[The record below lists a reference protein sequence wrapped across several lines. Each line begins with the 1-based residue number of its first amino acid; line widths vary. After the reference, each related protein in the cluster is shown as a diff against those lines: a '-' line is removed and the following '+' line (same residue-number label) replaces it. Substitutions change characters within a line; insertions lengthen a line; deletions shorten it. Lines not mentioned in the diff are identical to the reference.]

1 MGTQPTTGPRL
12 AQPGLSLHRGGDE
25 RLARLAGA
33 GSSRAFASLYEK
45 YHQQLYRYCR
55 SLVRNDADAQDALQ
69 STLAKALAALQR
81 GQRDAPLRPWLF
93 RIAHNESI
101 SLLRRRL
108 PSAEQIDLEECTGS
122 STEELVQTRAR
133 LAQLVRDLQDLPER
147 QRGALVMREL
157 SGLSHEEIA
166 IALETTPGAAKQ
178 AIFDARE
185 ALAEFAGGRAMGC
198 EQARHA
204 LSAGDRRVLRG
215 RRLRAHMASCD
226 GCAAFAAAIPARRA
240 ELRMLAPPLAPL
252 AATGVLAQLIPG
264 GAAHG
269 TGGAALGSGGALGA
283 GATQSAGEGLSAA
296 VSAIAGK
303 TIGGTLAAKALVG
316 AAIVAAVAAGAST
329 MVPQATPGGSHTG
342 RATHG
347 AGATGGTT
355 RSSRARAIDPAPAG
369 SGKATGSRAGATSPP
384 SAATTR
390 LSTLGAAAPSEAA
403 AIAHGRGALA
413 GRPLRSGSAHARN
426 RHVGGARPD
435 HSRAGNPRSPRSGR
449 HPSSHPGGRP
459 PVTPSKSSHRGGSP
473 AAPQSAAPSTPAS
486 HVPSSTVP
494 SQGHALEAASR

>member
-1 MGTQPTTGPRL
+1 MGTQPTIGPRL
-12 AQPGLSLHRGGDE
+12 AQPGLSLHLGGDE
-25 RLARLAGA
+25 RLARQAGA

-45 YHQQLYRYCR
+45 HHQQLYRYCR

-108 PSAEQIDLEECTGS
+108 PSAEQIELEECTGS

-185 ALAEFAGGRAMGC
+185 ALAEFAEGRAMGC
-198 EQARHA
+198 EQARRA

-215 RRLRAHMASCD
+215 RRLRAHMASCA

-240 ELRMLAPPLAPL
+240 ELRMLAPPIAPL
-252 AATGVLAQLIPG
+252 AATGLLAQLIPG

-269 TGGAALGSGGALGA
+269 TGGAALGTGGALGA
-283 GATQSAGEGLSAA
+283 GATQSAGGGLGAA

-316 AAIVAAVAAGAST
+316 AAIVAAVAAGAAT
-329 MVPQATPGGSHTG
+329 VVPQATPGSSQTG

-355 RSSRARAIDPAPAG
+355 RSSRARAADPARGAG
-369 SGKATGSRAGATSPP
+369 GKASRPHAGATNPS
-384 SAATTR
+384 SAARTGPTA
-390 LSTLGAAAPSEAA
+390 LGVAAPSEGSV
-403 AIAHGRGALA
+403 IAHGRGAPA
-413 GRPLRSGSAHARN
+413 GRPLRSGSAHAGN
-426 RHVGGARPD
+426 RHAGGARPGR
-435 HSRAGNPRSPRSGR
+435 SRAGSRRSPRSGR

-459 PVTPSKSSHRGGSP
+459 PIAPSKSSHSGGSP
-473 AAPQSAAPSTPAS
+473 AAPLSAAPPAPAR
-486 HVPSSTVP
+486 HTPSSTVP

>member
-1 MGTQPTTGPRL
+1 MGTQPTIGPRL
-12 AQPGLSLHRGGDE
+12 AQPGLSLHVGGDE
-25 RLARLAGA
+25 RLARQAGA

-108 PSAEQIDLEECTGS
+108 PSAEQIELEECPGS

-133 LAQLVRDLQDLPER
+133 LAQLVRDLQALPER

-166 IALETTPGAAKQ
+166 IAPETTPGAAKQ

-185 ALAEFAGGRAMGC
+185 ALAEFAEGRAMDC
-198 EQARHA
+198 EQARRA

-215 RRLRAHMASCD
+215 RRLRAHMASCA

-240 ELRMLAPPLAPL
+240 ELRMLAPPIAPL
-252 AATGVLAQLIPG
+252 AATGLLAQLIPG

-269 TGGAALGSGGALGA
+269 TGGALGA
-283 GATQSAGEGLSAA
+283 GATQSAGGGLSAA
-296 VSAIAGK
+296 VSAIGGK

-316 AAIVAAVAAGAST
+316 AAIVAAVAAGAAT
-329 MVPQATPGGSHTG
+329 VVPQATPGGSDTG

-347 AGATGGTT
+347 AGATGDTT
-355 RSSRARAIDPAPAG
+355 HSSRARAADPARGG
-369 SGKATGSRAGATSPP
+369 SGKASRPHAGATNPS
-384 SAATTR
+384 SAARTR
-390 LSTLGAAAPSEAA
+390 PTALGAAAPSEGA
-403 AIAHGRGALA
+403 AIAHGRGGLVS
-413 GRPLRSGSAHARN
+413 GPLHRGSTHMGN
-426 RHVGGARPD
+426 RHVGGARPGR
-435 HSRAGNPRSPRSGR
+435 SRAGSPRSTRSGR
-449 HPSSHPGGRP
+449 HSSSHPAGRP
-459 PVTPSKSSHRGGSP
+459 PVTPSKSSHPGGSP
-473 AAPQSAAPSTPAS
+473 AAPLGATPPAPARIPRARPCHRKATRSKQHRDSA
-486 HVPSSTVP
+486 
-494 SQGHALEAASR
+494 